1 MDNTVWIQLILASG
15 TAIGAMFM
23 TIRYAIKETN
33 KGKDNFLEYLEKM
46 QAQQLEYYEN
56 KNGHLERISK
66 DFTKTVNKNT
76 KAIEK
81 LSSDLRGKEDKVNR
95 KK

>member
-1 MDNTVWIQLILASG
+1 MESVWLQLVITAGTVLTG
-15 TAIGAMFM
+15 MFF

-33 KGKDNFLEYLEKM
+33 KGKDGFLKYLERM
-46 QAQQLEYYEN
+46 QEQQLEYYEV

-66 DFTKTVNKNT
+66 EFAKTINKNT

-81 LSSDLRGKEDKVNR
+81 LTAENKSFN
-95 KK
+95 KKK